1 MIKDQF
7 IFKYLPN
14 NKYISILSFSLFAI
28 PIITL
33 FICFQI
39 IAKYYHYFFTIP
51 FIDGKASVSQI
62 GRGEKTVK
70 IFKSGFSLY
79 ILISVLFY
87 FKISSFFFLNKVEN
101 KFKLCGLLANFF
113 LLIYIF
119 ALGREEAVF
128 EILRRL
134 AIIFYI
140 VNIYINHVYLIKI
153 LKLLKFEKKLQ
164 LNKIYLIIFYIII
177 TFMTILIIIGSP
189 WVNPLFKYPNEL
201 KNIIEWNYFLLTIIF
216 YIPVSS
222 MFYQLNK
229 EKIKHD

>member
-1 MIKDQF
+1 MS
-7 IFKYLPN
+7 N
-14 NKYISILSFSLFAI
+14 NKYISILSFFLFTI

-39 IAKYYHYFFTIP
+39 IAKYYPDFFTIP

-79 ILISVLFY
+79 MLISVLFY

-119 ALGREEAVF
+119 ALGREGTVF

-153 LKLLKFEKKLQ
+153 LKLLRSEKKLQ
-164 LNKIYLIIFYIII
+164 LNIIYLIIFYIII

-229 EKIKHD
+229 EKIKI